1 MTRSRTL
8 IAAVLAT
15 LMPVAGKGQGTISTQ
30 GFGYPTGGLSTRA
43 AAAGGAFG
51 EFDFSSPRNP
61 SSTLGWGRGGLYF
74 QYEPEFRR
82 VSAGPA
88 SDNTMTARFPIWMA
102 GMQLGSRAM
111 GTVTSSTLLDRTWA
125 TRIRGG
131 QILGPD
137 SVGYEERV
145 ESAGAINDIRLGV
158 SYSVRQSFSIGIG
171 LHGYTG
177 ENRMNLTRQFD
188 DSLRYGTL
196 VRELTIGYLGKAISA
211 GATWRPHP
219 RLAVAASVR
228 SGGALDVR
236 VADTLIASGSLPNRF
251 GAGLRFDG
259 LPGASVG
266 ISVERTAWSSLGE
279 LSQTSLSA
287 HDTWEVGA
295 GLEMAGPKFRAVPTL
310 LYLGYRHRDLPFSL
324 GGEVVPERF
333 YSGGAG
339 IPLAGPRVI
348 LDMAIQRATR
358 GPVSGVSERA
368 WIVSLGFT
376 VRP

>member
-1 MTRSRTL
+1 MMRRLTHAVALL
-8 IAAVLAT
+8 IAISAT
-15 LMPVAGKGQGTISTQ
+15 GQAQGTISTQ

-43 AAAGGAFG
+43 AAAGGGFG
-51 EFDFSSPRNP
+51 EFDFTSPRNP

-82 VSAGPA
+82 VTAGPA
-88 SDNTMTARFPIWMA
+88 TDNTMTARFPIWMA
-102 GMQLGSRAM
+102 GMQMGSRAM
-111 GTVTSSTLLDRTWA
+111 GTVTASTLLDRTWA

-145 ESAGAINDIRLGV
+145 ESSGAINDIRLGV
-158 SYSVRQSFSIGIG
+158 SYSVRTSFSVGIG

-177 ENRMNLTRQFD
+177 ENRMNLTRTFD

-196 VRELTIGYLGKAISA
+196 VRDLTIGYLGNGISL
-211 GATWRPHP
+211 GATWRPH
-219 RLAVAASVR
+219 RQIALAASMR
-228 SGGALDVR
+228 SGGNLDVR
-236 VADTLIASGSLPNRF
+236 IADTVIASGSLPNRF

-259 LPGASVG
+259 FPGTSIGV
-266 ISVERTAWSSLGE
+266 SVERTEWSSLGD
-279 LSQTSLSA
+279 LSQTSLTANDS
-287 HDTWEVGA
+287 WEVGV
-295 GLEMAGPKFRAVPTL
+295 GVESAGPKFRAVPTL
-310 LYLGYRHRDLPFSL
+310 IYVGYRRRDLPFSVA
-324 GGEVVPERF
+324 GEVVPETF

-348 LDMAIQRATR
+348 LDMAIQRASR
-358 GPVSGVSERA
+358 GPVSGISEKA

>member
-1 MTRSRTL
+1 MMRRL
-8 IAAVLAT
+8 RLLVPVLA
-15 LMPVAGKGQGTISTQ
+15 LIPAVGFAQGAISTQ

-43 AAAGGAFG
+43 AAGGGAFG
-51 EFDFSSPRNP
+51 EFDFSSTRNP

-82 VSAGPA
+82 VTTGSS

-145 ESAGAINDIRLGV
+145 ESTGAINDIRLGV
-158 SYSVRQSFSIGIG
+158 SYSVSQKFSLGIG

-196 VRELTIGYLGKAISA
+196 VRNLTIGYLGKAISA

-219 RLAVAASVR
+219 KLALAASMR
-228 SGGALDVR
+228 SGGGLDVR
-236 VADTLIASGSLPNRF
+236 IADTLIASGSLPNRF
-251 GAGLRFDG
+251 GAAVRFDG
-259 LPGASVG
+259 APGAS
-266 ISVERTAWSSLGE
+266 IALSVERTQWSSLGE
-279 LSQTSLSA
+279 LSQTSLTANDS
-287 HDTWEVGA
+287 WEVGA

-310 LYLGYRHRDLPFSL
+310 LYLGYRGRDLPFSV
-324 GGEVVPERF
+324 GGEVVAERF
-333 YSGGAG
+333 YSTGAG

-348 LDMAIQRATR
+348 LDMALQRATR
-358 GPVSGVSERA
+358 GPVSGISETA
-368 WIVSLGFT
+368 WIVSMGFT

>member
-1 MTRSRTL
+1 MMRRLTL
-8 IAAVLAT
+8 ALAALLGVPGMSGA
-15 LMPVAGKGQGTISTQ
+15 QGAISTQ

-43 AAAGGAFG
+43 AAGGGGFG
-51 EFDFSSPRNP
+51 EFDFTSPRNP

-82 VSAGPA
+82 VTAGPS

-102 GMQLGSRAM
+102 GMQLGTRAM
-111 GTVTSSTLLDRTWA
+111 GTLTSSTLLDRTWA

-145 ESAGAINDIRLGV
+145 ESSGAINDIRLGV
-158 SYSVRQSFSIGIG
+158 SYSVRATLSVGVG

-177 ENRMNLTRQFD
+177 ENRMSLVRQFD

-196 VRELTIGYLGKAISA
+196 VRELTIGYLGNAISA
-211 GATWRPHP
+211 GVTWRPHP
-219 RLAVAASVR
+219 RLAVAASMR
-228 SGGALDVR
+228 SGGSLDVR
-236 VADTLIASGSLPNRF
+236 IADTLIASGSMPNRF
-251 GAGLRFDG
+251 GAGIRFDG
-259 LPGASVG
+259 LPGASLA
-266 ISVERTAWSSLGE
+266 ISVERTSWSSLGE
-279 LSQTSLSA
+279 LSQTSLITN
-287 HDTWEVGA
+287 DTWEVGA
-295 GLEMAGPKFRAVPTL
+295 GLEMTGPKLRQVPAL
-310 LYLGYRHRDLPFSL
+310 LYLGYRRRDLPFSV

-333 YSGGAG
+333 FSTGAG

-348 LDMAIQRATR
+348 LDMALQHATR
-358 GPVSGVSERA
+358 GPVAGISERA
-368 WIVSLGFT
+368 WIMSVGFT

>member
-1 MTRSRTL
+1 MMRRLTQVVAML
-8 IAAVLAT
+8 ALPAAGMA
-15 LMPVAGKGQGTISTQ
+15 QGSISTQ

-43 AAAGGAFG
+43 AAAGGGFA

-82 VSAGPA
+82 VTAGPA

-111 GTVTSSTLLDRTWA
+111 GTVTASTLLDRTWA

-145 ESAGAINDIRLGV
+145 QSTGAINDIRLGV
-158 SYSVRQSFSIGIG
+158 SYSVRPTFSVGVG
-171 LHGYTG
+171 VHGYTG
-177 ENRMNLTRQFD
+177 ENRMNLRRTFD

-196 VRELTIGYLGKAISA
+196 VRELTIGYLGNAFSL
-211 GATWRPHP
+211 GATWRPH
-219 RLAVAASVR
+219 RQVAIAASLR
-228 SGGALDVR
+228 SGGNLDVR
-236 VADTLIASGSLPNRF
+236 IADTLVASGSMPNRF
-251 GAGLRFDG
+251 GAGIRFDG
-259 LPGASVG
+259 FPGTSIG
-266 ISVERTAWSSLGE
+266 ISVERTEWSSLGA
-279 LSQTSLSA
+279 LSQTSLVANDS
-287 HDTWEVGA
+287 WEFGA
-295 GLEMAGPKFRAVPTL
+295 GVETAGPKFRAVPVL
-310 LYLGYRHRDLPFSL
+310 IYLGYRKRDLPFSVA
-324 GGEVVPERF
+324 GEVVPETF

-348 LDMAIQRATR
+348 LDMAIQRASR
-358 GPVSGVSERA
+358 GPVTGVTEKA

>member
-1 MTRSRTL
+1 MMRRLSL
-8 IAAVLAT
+8 NAALLCA
-15 LMPVAGKGQGTISTQ
+15 VASDGFAQGAISTQ

-43 AAAGGAFG
+43 AAGGGAFG
-51 EFDFSSPRNP
+51 EFDFSSTRNP

-82 VSAGPA
+82 VTAGTTT
-88 SDNTMTARFPIWMA
+88 DNTMTARFPIWMA
-102 GMQLGSRAM
+102 GMQLGTRAM

-158 SYSVRQSFSIGIG
+158 SYSVNQRLSVGVG

-177 ENRMNLTRQFD
+177 ENRMNLIRQFD

-196 VRELTIGYLGKAISA
+196 IRNLTIGYLGKAISA
-211 GATWRPHP
+211 GATWRPH
-219 RLAVAASVR
+219 RQLAVAASMR
-228 SGGALDVR
+228 SGGGLDVR
-236 VADTLIASGSLPNRF
+236 IADTLVASGSLPNRF
-251 GAGLRFDG
+251 GAAVRYDG
-259 LPGASVG
+259 VPGTSIAL
-266 ISVERTAWSSLGE
+266 SVERTQWSSLGE
-279 LSQTSLSA
+279 LSQTSLTA
-287 HDTWEVGA
+287 NDTWEFGA
-295 GLEMAGPKFRAVPTL
+295 GLEMAGPKFRAVPSL
-310 LYLGYRHRDLPFSL
+310 LYLGYRGRDLPFSV

-358 GPVSGVSERA
+358 GPVSGVSETA
-368 WIVSLGFT
+368 WIMSMGFT

>member
-1 MTRSRTL
+1 MMRRLLVSVAALLAIPTL
-8 IAAVLAT
+8 AMA
-15 LMPVAGKGQGTISTQ
+15 QGSISTQ

-43 AAAGGAFG
+43 AAAGGGFG

-82 VSAGPA
+82 VTAGPS

-111 GTVTSSTLLDRTWA
+111 GTLTSSTLLDRTWA

-145 ESAGAINDIRLGV
+145 ESAGAINDVRLGV
-158 SYSVRQSFSIGIG
+158 SYSVRPSVSIGIG

-177 ENRMNLTRQFD
+177 ENRMNLVRQFD

-196 VRELTIGYLGKAISA
+196 IRNLTIGYLGNAFSA
-211 GATWRPHP
+211 GATWRPH
-219 RLAVAASVR
+219 RQLALAASVR
-228 SGGALDVR
+228 SGGSLDVR
-236 VADTLIASGSLPNRF
+236 IADTVVASGSLPNRF
-251 GAGLRFDG
+251 GAGVRFDG
-259 LPGASVG
+259 LPGASVAV
-266 ISVERTAWSSLGE
+266 SVERTQWSSLGE
-279 LSQTSLSA
+279 LSQTSLTA
-287 HDTWEVGA
+287 NDTWEVGA
-295 GLEMAGPKFRAVPTL
+295 GLEMAGPKFRAVPAL
-310 LYLGYRHRDLPFSL
+310 LYLGYRHRDLPFSVA
-324 GGEVVPERF
+324 GEVVPETF

-348 LDMAIQRATR
+348 LDMAIQHATR
-358 GPVSGVSERA
+358 GPVAGITERA
-368 WIVSLGFT
+368 WIISLGFT